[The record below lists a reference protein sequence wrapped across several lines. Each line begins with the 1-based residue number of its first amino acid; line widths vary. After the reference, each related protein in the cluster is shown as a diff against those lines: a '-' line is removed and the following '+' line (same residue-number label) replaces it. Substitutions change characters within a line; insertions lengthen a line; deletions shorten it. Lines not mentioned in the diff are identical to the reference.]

1 MPQVNERQKL
11 STWFFNPFLFLGGE
25 RMLMLGL
32 IVLAIHVPAGYFL
45 NIRFDGAVDMH
56 LVPSVTSWFTPVID
70 VLIAWGSMV
79 LCMFGA
85 AKLYQAPIRLIDIAG
100 AVAFSRIPLLISI
113 LPAIL
118 LGPDVQS
125 VEHLLSLEG
134 TDLYQLFA
142 LALISTLVLLWFF
155 ALLFNAFKINSNLKG
170 GRLWVGYIGAILTA
184 EAVSIVVLRTI

>member
-1 MPQVNERQKL
+1 MTQTNEKQKL

-25 RMLMLGL
+25 RMLFLGL
-32 IVLAIHVPAGYFL
+32 IVLAIHIPAGYFL

-56 LVPSVTSWFTPVID
+56 LVSSVASWTTPVFD

-79 LCMFGA
+79 LCMFGS
-85 AKLYQAPIRLIDIAG
+85 AKLYQAPIRLRDIAG

-125 VEHLLSLEG
+125 VEQMLSLEG
-134 TDLYQLFA
+134 SDLYQLFA
-142 LALISTLVLLWFF
+142 LAVISIFFLLWFF
-155 ALLFNAFKINSNLKG
+155 VLLFNAFKINSNLKG
-170 GRLWVGYIGAILTA
+170 GRLWWGYIGAILTA
-184 EAVSIVVLRTI
+184 EAVSIVVLRMI